1 MEKNKLN
8 IKEAPLLD
16 DYIFK
21 RTFTKGSPNGILRD
35 FLEAVLDMNLKN
47 VEVINAEIPKDI
59 LEEKGSVLDIR
70 AKLDDERLIDI
81 EMQVKDEGNI
91 DKRSTIYMSKN
102 ISTQIN
108 TGEDYQNL
116 KPSIVINILNFNRYK
131 RNSYHLIAHM
141 KFEESK
147 KEEYVNLGYE
157 KEDKIAT
164 DVLEM
169 HFIELPKFIKKNPE
183 IKTKL
188 EEWLYLIIGREDKVK
203 MSKLNNPEV
212 QKAMKL
218 VEEIMSDP
226 KEREIIEARA
236 MAKFNYDTAVA
247 YAKETGLKE
256 GRQKEKKENIKRMK
270 KIVKRMQENK
280 MTNKQICQIL
290 NISEEELN
298 NLMKDE

>member
-1 MEKNKLN
+1 LYQNKEKTIEKKNKVCYN
-8 IKEAPLLD
+8 RKEEKMTKNNMIRDDAPLLN
-16 DYIFK
+16 DYVFK
-21 RTFTKGSPNGILRD
+21 RTFTKGEPNGILKD
-35 FLEAVLDMNLKN
+35 FLESILDMNLKN
-47 VEVINAEIPKDI
+47 VEVLNSEIPKDI

-236 MAKFNYDTAVA
+236 MAKFNYDTGMA
-247 YAKETGLKE
+247 YAKRNGIKE
-256 GRQKEKKENIKRMK
+256 GIKKRP
-270 KIVKRMQENK
+270 
-280 MTNKQICQIL
+280 
-290 NISEEELN
+290 
-298 NLMKDE
+298 